1 MSWFKLFLQNLK
13 TCVLIVLGLAIG
25 FVVAAGIALLF
36 AAAVE
41 VVGAAI
47 SLIGFTVVAILVI
60 SAVSALIDY
69 FT

>member
-47 SLIGFTVVAILVI
+47 SLIGFTVVAILII